1 MAVSREQFVR
11 QLSGSGLLSAEEI
24 LAIEKDLPSIPS
36 PDKTQTLARQLVN
49 AGRLTEYQ
57 ARRIRNGQG
66 KGLVLGE
73 YTILEKIG
81 AGGMGEVFKA
91 RHRRMKRIVALKIL
105 PPNLLD
111 SHAAVKRFQREIEA
125 VARLEHP
132 NIVTAYDAGC
142 AEGTHFLVMQFVEG
156 TDLAALVKH
165 RGQLPVEQAVDY
177 ILQAAVGL
185 QYAHARGVIHRDL
198 KPSNL
203 LLGSNNELKIL
214 DLGLARLLAGRPTDD
229 SDDADALTGAD
240 QVMGT
245 VDYMAP
251 EQALDTHH
259 ADHRSDIYSLGC
271 TLYCLLI
278 GRPPYREDTPLKKIL
293 AHREQPVPSLR
304 AARAEVPQPLDMVFR
319 QMIAKQPQDRQQSI
333 SEVIDALRACRC
345 CGAPPVVAAGLS
357 ASAVPAPPRQVPPP
371 PPVDAAARRQP
382 VTVDDDTIDGR
393 THVKIDTTVV
403 RKHSAAGP
411 GGRPMLAAG
420 ILGGAVLLLFAV
432 VLLIALGR
440 PQQPGA
446 RAPRAPKPP
455 APAGPP
461 AQTIPARDIPTAAK
475 VRAEP
480 AEPAVLI
487 DHTTSGPSAASTQ
500 QQPVYAFEDLRD
512 FLFSRVKTSHG
523 RYAERMLYTE
533 IATTLENG
541 QTGTWEIGTGMT
553 VDGRPYE
560 IAVRQGAWFAKQL
573 SAEEVAQRG
582 VGPSNVVRTLDKLW
596 KLPVCQL
603 ATLSQAEVRTA
614 TSKSGELAVIGRVYC
629 QSGSSQPIEHLA
641 LVFEC
646 PSGDGSAMADFYQ
659 HLQMLQLSSGWIEV
673 FRPVHKKV
681 DLEHGGRFFLM
692 GFVGTPKAGFYRL
705 SNELVWIR
713 EPAED
718 RQE

>member
-24 LAIEKDLPSIPS
+24 LDLKKDLPPIPS
-36 PDKTQTLARQLVN
+36 PDETETLARQLVN

-57 ARRIRNGQG
+57 SWRIRNGRG

-91 RHRRMKRIVALKIL
+91 RHRRMKRVVALKIL
-105 PPNLLD
+105 PPKLLD
-111 SHAAVKRFQREIEA
+111 SPAAVKRFQREIEA

-142 AEGTHFLVMQFVEG
+142 AEGTHFLVMQYVDG

-203 LLGSNNELKIL
+203 LLGSNQVLKIL
-214 DLGLARLLAGRPTDD
+214 DLGLARLLAGRPTGD
-229 SDDADALTGAD
+229 SAGDSGADALTGAD

-278 GRPPYREDTPLKKIL
+278 GRPPYRADTPLRKIL
-293 AHREQPVPSLR
+293 AHREQPVPSLC

-319 QMIAKQPQDRQQSI
+319 KMVAKQPQDRQQSI
-333 SEVIDALRACRC
+333 SEVIEALRTCSRAK
-345 CGAPPVVAAGLS
+345 PPRVLAAGSS
-357 ASAVPAPPRQVPPP
+357 ASVVPAPPRQVPPPP

-382 VTVDDDTIDGR
+382 ASVDDDTIGR
-393 THVKIDTTVV
+393 LTHVKIDTTVV
-403 RKHSAAGP
+403 RKHPAAGP

-432 VLLIALGR
+432 VLLFALSR
-440 PQQPGA
+440 PQQPSTQTPG
-446 RAPRAPKPP
+446 PLKPP

-461 AQTIPARDIPTAAK
+461 SQTIPAPHVPAA
-475 VRAEP
+475 VNEP
-480 AEPAVLI
+480 AEPVEPNEPGVLI
-487 DHTTSGPSAASTQ
+487 DQTTSAPSAAPAQ

-512 FLFSRVKTSHG
+512 FLFSRVKTSRG

-553 VDGRPYE
+553 VDGRAYE

-582 VGPSNVVRTLDKLW
+582 IGPSNVVRTLDKLW

-646 PSGDGSAMADFYQ
+646 PSGNGSAMADFYQ
-659 HLQMLQLSSGWIEV
+659 HLHMLQLSSGWIEV

-705 SNELVWIR
+705 SNELVWIN
-713 EPAED
+713 E
-718 RQE
+718 

>member
-1 MAVSREQFVR
+1 MAISPEQFVR
-11 QLSGSGLLSAEEI
+11 QLSDSGLLSAEEI
-24 LAIEKDLPSIPS
+24 LAFKKDLPSIRS
-36 PDKTQTLARQLVN
+36 PDETETLARQLVH

-57 ARRIRNGQG
+57 SWRIRNGRG
-66 KGLVLGE
+66 KGLILGE

-105 PPNLLD
+105 PPKLLD

-142 AEGTHFLVMQFVEG
+142 AEGTHFLVMQYVEG
-156 TDLAALVKH
+156 TDLAVLVKR

-203 LLGSNNELKIL
+203 LLGSNNVLKIL
-214 DLGLARLLAGRPTDD
+214 DLGLARLLAGRPTGDA
-229 SDDADALTGAD
+229 DDADALTGAD

-251 EQALDTHH
+251 EQALDTRH

-278 GRPPYREDTPLKKIL
+278 GRPPYRADTPLKKIL
-293 AHREQPVPSLR
+293 AHREQPVPSLC
-304 AARAEVPQPLDMVFR
+304 AARAEVPQPLETVFR
-319 QMIAKQPQDRQQSI
+319 KMVAKQPQDRQQSI
-333 SEVIDALRACRC
+333 SEVIESLRACVRAK
-345 CGAPPVVAAGLS
+345 APGILAAGSS
-357 ASAVPAPPRQVPPP
+357 ASAAPAPPRQVPPP
-371 PPVDAAARRQP
+371 PPLDAAARREP
-382 VTVDDDTIDGR
+382 ATVDDDTIDR
-393 THVKIDTTVV
+393 LTHVKIDTTVA
-403 RKHSAAGP
+403 RKHPASPA
-411 GGRPMLAAG
+411 GRPMLAAG
-420 ILGGAVLLLFAV
+420 ILGGSVLLLFVV

-446 RAPRAPKPP
+446 RAPGSPKPS

-461 AQTIPARDIPTAAK
+461 AQTLPARNIPTAAK
-475 VRAEP
+475 KP
-480 AEPAVLI
+480 AELPVLI
-487 DHTTSGPSAASTQ
+487 DHTTSGPSAAPAR

-512 FLFSRVKTSHG
+512 FLFSKVRTSRG

-541 QTGTWEIGTGMT
+541 QTGAWEIGTGMT
-553 VDGRPYE
+553 VDGRAYE

-582 VGPSNVVRTLDKLW
+582 IGPANVVRTLDKLW

-646 PSGDGSAMADFYQ
+646 PSSDGSAMADFYQ
-659 HLQMLQLSSGWIEV
+659 HLHMLQLSSGWLEV
-673 FRPVHKKV
+673 FRPVNEKV
-681 DLEHGGRFFLM
+681 GLEHGGRFFLM
-692 GFVGTPKAGFYRL
+692 GFIGTPKAGFYRL

-713 EPAED
+713 EPAKD